1 MRRVPP
7 MKKSAF
13 TLIELLVVIAI
24 IAILAALLLPSIG
37 KSLESAKAT
46 ADSSN
51 LRGLGQV
58 MFKYLNEHEDEMPAV
73 GSGVVWPQELHKIT
87 SDYKLFKSNFDR
99 RSAVD
104 GTTAPVSYGVNDKT
118 FGLSTADFR
127 SPTSLIIMANAARNA
142 GNGSPIFSGVAS
154 ENVAVTSSGAGVYR
168 NGLFINVLYADW
180 HVQQMATSEFSD
192 IGSNKG
198 KKHWEPTFDE
208 DAH

>member
-1 MRRVPP
+1 

-46 ADSSN
+46 ADASN

-58 MFKYLNEHEDEMPAV
+58 FFKYLNDHEDEMPAV
-73 GSGVVWPQELHKIT
+73 GSGVVWPQELHKTT
-87 SDYKLFKSNFDR
+87 SDYKIFKSTFDR
-99 RSAVD
+99 RGAVD
-104 GTTAPVSYGVNDKT
+104 GTNAPVSYGVNDKT

-127 SPTSLIIMANAARNA
+127 SPTNLIVMANSATKAT
-142 GNGSPIFSGVAS
+142 NGSPIFSGVAS
-154 ENVAVTSSGAGVYR
+154 ENVSVTSSGAGVYR
-168 NGLFINVLYADW
+168 GGTFINVLFADW
-180 HVQQMATSEFSD
+180 HVQQMTMTEFSD

-198 KKHWEPTFDE
+198 KQHWEPTFDE
-208 DAH
+208 TATSSGG